1 MRYGLAGEKLGHS
14 FSKEIHKQLADY
26 CYQLFSLN
34 KQQFH
39 EFFTQKDFAAVNV
52 TIPYKQDVMSYLN
65 HIDPRALE
73 IGAVNTVVNQDGK
86 LYGYNTDFDGFA
98 ALLDFAGID
107 PKGKKALVLGSGG
120 TSKTACAV
128 LRHMGAAQVQVVSR
142 APKQGQIG
150 YQEAQGFGADI
161 LVNTTPGGMYPN
173 CSGRVVD
180 LNDYPTVSAVV
191 DVVYNPLRTDLVL
204 QAKQKGIK
212 AIGGLYMLVAQAV
225 YAAGHFLQQDPQV
238 DEIEHIYKKLMLQ
251 KTNLVLTGMPGAGK
265 STVGALL
272 AKMCGKQLVDVDACI
287 VQQEGVSIPNIFA
300 KVGESGFRDIEQRV
314 TAQVAA
320 QAEQIIATGGGV
332 VLRDDNIWALRQ
344 NGVVVFLDR
353 PLQDL
358 TPGGGRPLS
367 STREALEKR
376 YQERYE
382 LYNKLSDIQI
392 VNTMDA
398 ETCAKQVLEA
408 FYETAGDQRA
418 KS

>member
-1 MRYGLAGEKLGHS
+1 MRYGLVGEKLGHS
-14 FSKEIHKQLADY
+14 FSKEIHEQLADY
-26 CYQLFSLN
+26 SYQLFSLN
-34 KQQFH
+34 RQQFH
-39 EFFTQKDFAAVNV
+39 QFFTQKDFAAVNV
-52 TIPYKQDVMSYLN
+52 TIPYKQDVMSYLD

-73 IGAVNTVVNQDGK
+73 IGAVNTVVNRDGK
-86 LYGYNTDFDGFA
+86 LYGYNTDFDGFM

-107 PKGKKALVLGSGG
+107 PKGKKVLVLGSGG

-128 LRHMGAAQVQVVSR
+128 LNHMGAAQVQVVSR
-142 APKQGQIG
+142 NPARGQLDYKQ
-150 YQEAQGFGADI
+150 AQSFGADI
-161 LVNTTPGGMYPN
+161 LVNTTPVGMFPN
-173 CSGRVVD
+173 CRGSAVN
-180 LNDYPTVSAVV
+180 LNDYPTVTAVA

-204 QAKQKGIK
+204 QARQKGLK
-212 AIGGLYMLVAQAV
+212 AVGGLYMLVAQAV
-225 YAAGHFLQQDPQV
+225 YAAGHFLQQNPQIGK
-238 DEIEHIYKKLMLQ
+238 IETIYKDLVLQ

-272 AKMCGKQLVDVDACI
+272 AKMCGKSLTDTDSRI
-287 VQQEGVSIPNIFA
+287 VQQQGVSIPEIFEQ
-300 KVGESGFRDIEQRV
+300 VGESGFRDIEQQV

-320 QAEQIIATGGGV
+320 QNGQVISTGGGV
-332 VLRDDNIWALRQ
+332 ILRDDNIRALRQ

-382 LYNKLSDIQI
+382 KYNSLSDIQI
-392 VNTMDA
+392 VNKIDA

-408 FYETAGDQRA
+408 FYETACDQRA
-418 KS
+418 KP